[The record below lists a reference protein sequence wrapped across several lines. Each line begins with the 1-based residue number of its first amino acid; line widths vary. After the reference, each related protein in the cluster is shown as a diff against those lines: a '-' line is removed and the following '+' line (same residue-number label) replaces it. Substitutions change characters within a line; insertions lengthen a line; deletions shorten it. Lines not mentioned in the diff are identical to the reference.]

1 MDKTGGKEMG
11 IKRFTRLF
19 GGTVYLENGCPK
31 FGSKAVPK
39 HGDEI
44 TTLLGSTL
52 QVQRVGDKLVE
63 KFINGPPRGI
73 TLPPNWTYGGFE
85 PEAFKTEL

>member
-1 MDKTGGKEMG
+1 MDKKVG
-11 IKRFTRLF
+11 IRRFTRFF
-19 GGTVYLENGCPK
+19 GGTVLMENGRPM
-31 FGSKAVPK
+31 FGSNVVPT

-52 QVQRVGDKLVE
+52 QVQRHDGKLVE
-63 KFINGPPRGI
+63 KFIKGPSRGI
-73 TLPPNWTYGGFE
+73 TLPPNWAYGGFE

>member
-1 MDKTGGKEMG
+1 MG

-19 GGTVYLENGCPK
+19 GGTVYLENGRPN
-31 FGSKAVPK
+31 FNSKVVPA
-39 HGDEI
+39 HGDDI

-63 KFINGPPRGI
+63 KLISGPARGMR
-73 TLPPNWTYGGFE
+73 LPPNWGIREFE
-85 PEAFKTEL
+85 QEED

>member
-1 MDKTGGKEMG
+1 MDKRIG
-11 IKRFTRLF
+11 IRRFTRLF
-19 GGTVYLENGCPK
+19 GGTVFMENGRPM
-31 FGSKAVPK
+31 FGSSVVPE

-44 TTLLGSTL
+44 TTLMGSTL

-73 TLPPNWTYGGFE
+73 TLPPNWAYGGFE